1 MDRSGHDH
9 LRLGRDGED
18 RAARWY
24 AERGYEVL
32 ARNWRCAE
40 GELDLVVERG
50 GVVVVCE
57 VKTRSTERFGSPL
70 EAVDRR
76 RQVRLRRAAARWL
89 ATSHDGWAAQ
99 VRFDVAA
106 VVGGRVSVVE
116 AAF

>member
-9 LRLGRDGED
+9 LRLGRHGED

-24 AERGYEVL
+24 AQQGYEVL
-32 ARNWRCAE
+32 ARNWRCPE
-40 GELDLVVERG
+40 GELDLVLRRG
-50 GVVVVCE
+50 STVVVCE
-57 VKTRSTERFGSPL
+57 VKARSSARYGSPL

-76 RQVRLRRAAARWL
+76 RQARLRRAAARWL
-89 ATSHDGWAAQ
+89 ATEAPFRPAV

-106 VVGGRVSVVE
+106 VVGTRVTVVE